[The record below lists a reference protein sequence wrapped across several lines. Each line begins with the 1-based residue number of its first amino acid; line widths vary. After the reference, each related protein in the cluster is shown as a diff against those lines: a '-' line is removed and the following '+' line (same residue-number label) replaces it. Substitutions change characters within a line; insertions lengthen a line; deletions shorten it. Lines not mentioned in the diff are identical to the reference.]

1 MVSHVQ
7 QLGVSAF
14 DRHWFHVVNSWTQV
28 SPLLNELAKIL
39 AKFAPEIWAIVF
51 ILIWLWPPRVQS
63 NARRAVVYAVVAG
76 VLALVINAAIG
87 HFTYRPRPF
96 VLEPH
101 QVHQLLQHAK
111 DTSFPSDHA
120 AGSFAFAVGLFYGSR
135 KMGIWGLV
143 FSAAVAIA
151 RVFVGLHWPT
161 DVIAGAVIGVI
172 SGLVV
177 LALREWLEWL
187 VQLLFK
193 LFRFS
198 PPRGRYARSA
208 LR

>member
-1 MVSHVQ
+1 MVSHVRW
-7 QLGVSAF
+7 LGVSGF

-28 SPLLNELAKIL
+28 SPLLNDVGKVL

-51 ILIWLWPPRVQS
+51 ILLWLWPPRVQS

-76 VLALVINAAIG
+76 VIALIVNVVIG
-87 HFTYRPRPF
+87 HFTYQPRPF

-101 QVHQLLQHAK
+101 QVHQLLKHPR
-111 DTSFPSDHA
+111 DTAFPSDHA
-120 AGSFAFAVGLFYGSR
+120 AGSFAFAVGLFYGAR

-143 FSAAVAIA
+143 FAVAVSIA

-161 DVIAGAVIGVI
+161 DVIAGAVIGVV

-177 LALREWLEWL
+177 LGLRGLLEWL
-187 VQLLFK
+187 VGFLFK

-198 PPRGRYARSA
+198 PPRGRYARSIV
-208 LR
+208 R